1 MEHAGHVVIDFSL
14 PDGSAKALLEG
25 NLQIIDPPRS
35 VPLQAIR
42 GGFLTVITTE
52 VLNGIGVLAG
62 FKCLLV

>member
-35 VPLQAIR
+35 KR
-42 GGFLTVITTE
+42 
-52 VLNGIGVLAG
+52 
-62 FKCLLV
+62 